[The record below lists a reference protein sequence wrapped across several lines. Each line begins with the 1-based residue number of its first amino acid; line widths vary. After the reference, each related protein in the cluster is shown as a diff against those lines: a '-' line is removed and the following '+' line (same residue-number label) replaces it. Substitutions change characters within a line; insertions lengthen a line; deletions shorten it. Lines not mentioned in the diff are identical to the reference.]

1 MTNAISKGSPGT
13 SGYAVLHSFGSTDD
27 GAVPWAG
34 LIAVDGTLYGT
45 TYYGGV
51 YNYNGTVFSINASG
65 TEQVLHSFGSGSD
78 GGAPRASLI
87 AVKGKLYGT
96 TAGGGTYGRGTVV
109 SITTK
114 GVERVLHSFTGA
126 DGADPQASLLDVAGT
141 LYGTT
146 YDGGAYGGGTV
157 FSITTTGK
165 ERVLHSFGHGR
176 DGAYPLASLIEAN
189 GTLYGTT
196 FYGGASRH
204 GTVFSL
210 STDGEESV
218 LHSFGSTYTDGS
230 LPASNLIDVDGTF
243 YGTTVDGGGLHA
255 CLNFGCGTVYSISS
269 TGSERVVYSFSKAG
283 SSGVP
288 PDGGSPQ
295 AGLIAVHGTLYGT
308 TARGGPHNGGVIFS
322 LSKSGELQ
330 VLHGF
335 GQSGD
340 GAYCWASLID
350 VNGTLYGTTT
360 SGGTYN
366 SGVAFALTL

>member
-1 MTNAISKGSPGT
+1 
-13 SGYAVLHSFGSTDD
+13 
-27 GAVPWAG
+27 
-34 LIAVDGTLYGT
+34 
-45 TYYGGV
+45 
-51 YNYNGTVFSINASG
+51 
-65 TEQVLHSFGSGSD
+65 
-78 GGAPRASLI
+78 
-87 AVKGKLYGT
+87 
-96 TAGGGTYGRGTVV
+96 
-109 SITTK
+109 
-114 GVERVLHSFTGA
+114 VERVLHSFTGA

-283 SSGVP
+283 SSGSAARRRKSP
-288 PDGGSPQ
+288 GGFDRGARDALWYDGSWRPAQWWRYLQPKQKRRITGAARFRSERRRRLLL
-295 AGLIAVHGTLYGT
+295 GEFDRRERYAV
-308 TARGGPHNGGVIFS
+308 RHNDLRRYI
-322 LSKSGELQ
+322 Q
-330 VLHGF
+330 
-335 GQSGD
+335 
-340 GAYCWASLID
+340 
-350 VNGTLYGTTT
+350 
-360 SGGTYN
+360 
-366 SGVAFALTL
+366 